1 MYIAPDLI
9 NKPKKKMEALF
20 VTKTGDRS
28 GSKDGKEW
36 RVSNFLIETKG
47 KYPKKVLLE
56 SWGDVAAVAETLNEG
71 DEVEVLFEPEAREY
85 NGKWY
90 NTIKCFKLELLSAKA
105 PAPKRGAKA
114 DKTVIIEDEGDD
126 LPF

>member
-1 MYIAPDLI
+1 
-9 NKPKKKMEALF
+9 MEAFF

-28 GSKDGKEW
+28 GVKDGKEW
-36 RVSNFLIETKG
+36 RVTNFLIETKG

-56 SWGDVAAVAETLNEG
+56 AWNDVATVVEGLNKG

-85 NGKWY
+85 NEKWY
-90 NTIKCFKLELLSAKA
+90 NTIKCFKLELLTAKA
-105 PAPKRGAKA
+105 APKKSATTTKVNV
-114 DKTVIIEDEGDD
+114 DNEEDSG

>member
-1 MYIAPDLI
+1 
-9 NKPKKKMEALF
+9 MEALF

-28 GSKDGKEW
+28 GSKEGKEW

-56 SWGDVAAVAETLNEG
+56 AWGDVAAVAETLNEG

-90 NTIKCFKLELLSAKA
+90 NTIKCFKLELLKA
-105 PAPKRGAKA
+105 EDVAAPKKAVKAAK
-114 DKTVIIEDEGDD
+114 TIVLEEEENGE

>member
-1 MYIAPDLI
+1 
-9 NKPKKKMEALF
+9 MEALF

-56 SWGDVAAVAETLNEG
+56 AWGDVAETLNEG
-71 DEVEVLFEPEAREY
+71 DEVEVLFEPEARQY
-85 NGKWY
+85 NEKWY
-90 NTIKCFKLELLSAKA
+90 NTIKCFKLELLNAKEIT
-105 PAPKRGAKA
+105 PKKGAKA
-114 DKTVIIEDEGDD
+114 AKTVVAEDEDFGD

>member
-1 MYIAPDLI
+1 VYIAPDLI
-9 NKPKKKMEALF
+9 NKHKKQKNMEALF

-47 KYPKKVLLE
+47 KYP
-56 SWGDVAAVAETLNEG
+56 N
-71 DEVEVLFEPEAREY
+71 

-90 NTIKCFKLELLSAKA
+90 NTIKCFKLELLNAKVAPKKAAKA
-105 PAPKRGAKA
+105 AKS
-114 DKTVIIEDEGDD
+114 VVVEEEEGTDD

>member
-1 MYIAPDLI
+1 
-9 NKPKKKMEALF
+9 MEALF
-20 VTKTGDRS
+20 VTKTGERS
-28 GSKDGKEW
+28 GEKDGKEW

-56 SWGDVAAVAETLNEG
+56 GFNAIAETVDTLRDG
-71 DEVEVLFEPEAREY
+71 DEVEVLFEPEAKEY

-90 NTIKCFKLELLSAKA
+90 NSIKCFKLELLSRKGGQLATS
-105 PAPKRGAKA
+105 APKKGKA
-114 DKTVIIEDEGDD
+114 VVEDASDD

>member
-1 MYIAPDLI
+1 
-9 NKPKKKMEALF
+9 MEALF

-56 SWGDVAAVAETLNEG
+56 AWGDVAAVAETLNEG

-90 NTIKCFKLELLSAKA
+90 NTIKCFKLELLNAKVSPKKAAKA
-105 PAPKRGAKA
+105 AKS
-114 DKTVIIEDEGDD
+114 VVVEEEDEGDM

>member
-1 MYIAPDLI
+1 
-9 NKPKKKMEALF
+9 MEALF

-28 GSKDGKEW
+28 GSKEGKEW

-56 SWGDVAAVAETLNEG
+56 AWGDVAAVAETLNEG

-90 NTIKCFKLELLSAKA
+90 NTIKCFKLELLTAKSV
-105 PAPKRGAKA
+105 APKKAVKAAK
-114 DKTVIIEDEGDD
+114 TIVLEEEENGE

>member
-1 MYIAPDLI
+1 
-9 NKPKKKMEALF
+9 MEALF

-56 SWGDVAAVAETLNEG
+56 AWGDVAAVAETLNEG
-71 DEVEVLFEPEAREY
+71 DEVEVLFEPEARQY
-85 NGKWY
+85 NEKWY
-90 NTIKCFKLELLSAKA
+90 NTIKCFKLELLNAKA
-105 PAPKRGAKA
+105 AAPKKGAKA
-114 DKTVIIEDEGDD
+114 AKTVVAEEEGTDD